1 MSEEKSESKKE
12 IVPGLDVDASG
23 QVEGE
28 ANKNEVGQSA
38 SANVGAT
45 EDGKADGMYDSAH
58 EQAGVYEETK
68 VGGKVST
75 KDGLSA
81 SGGAIAGDGVK
92 LGAGA
97 GVGSGRTKVD
107 VSTDVSIGDQIGATG
122 GCHATMKD
130 GVISV
135 GVKGGIAAGLGLK
148 GDVNLN
154 IDTNAVQKDGKSFVH
169 SCNDVWDSTFG
180 KLY

>member
-1 MSEEKSESKKE
+1 MEEDKTETKKE
-12 IVPGLDVDASG
+12 IAQGLNVDASG
-23 QVEGE
+23 QVKGE

-45 EDGKADGMYDSAH
+45 EGGKVDGMYDSAH
-58 EQAGVYEETK
+58 EQVGVYEETK

-75 KDGLSA
+75 KDGLTA
-81 SGGAIAGDGVK
+81 SGGAVAGDGIKV
-92 LGAGA
+92 GASGT
-97 GVGSGRTKVD
+97 VGSGRTKVD

-122 GCHATMKD
+122 GCHATIKD

-135 GVKGGIAAGLGLK
+135 GVKGAIAAGLGLK
-148 GDVNLN
+148 GDVDIN
-154 IDTNAVQKDGKSFVH
+154 IDTKAVDNDGKSFVDH
-169 SCNDVWDSTFG
+169 CNDAWKDTFG

>member
-1 MSEEKSESKKE
+1 MMVDVIIVKVWNTIQINKEGVMAEDKTESKKE
-12 IVPGLDVDASG
+12 IVQGLDVDASG
-23 QVEGE
+23 QVKGE

-45 EDGKADGMYDSAH
+45 EGGKVDGVYDKAH
-58 EQAGVYEETK
+58 EQVGVYEETK
-68 VGGKVST
+68 AGGKIST

-81 SGGAIAGDGVK
+81 SGGAVAGDGVT
-92 LGAGA
+92 ADTSA
-97 GVGSGRTKVD
+97 TIGSGRTKVD

-135 GVKGGIAAGLGLK
+135 GVKGEIAAGLGLK

-154 IDTNAVQKDGKSFVH
+154 IDTN
-169 SCNDVWDSTFG
+169 
-180 KLY
+180 

>member
-1 MSEEKSESKKE
+1 MAEEKSESKTE

-23 QVEGE
+23 QVKGE
-28 ANKNEVGQSA
+28 ANKDEVGQSA

-45 EDGKADGMYDSAH
+45 EGGKADGVYDKAH
-58 EQAGVYEETK
+58 EQVGVYEETK
-68 VGGKVST
+68 AGGKVST

-81 SGGAIAGDGVK
+81 SGGAVAGDGVT
-92 LGAGA
+92 AGA
-97 GVGSGRTKVD
+97 SGTVGSGKTKVD

-135 GVKGGIAAGLGLK
+135 GVKGAIAAGLGLK
-148 GDVNLN
+148 GDVDLN

-169 SCNDVWDSTFG
+169 SCNDAWDSTFG
-180 KLY
+180 KL

>member
-1 MSEEKSESKKE
+1 MAEEKSESKKQ

-23 QVEGE
+23 QVKGE
-28 ANKNEVGQSA
+28 ANKDEVGQSA
-38 SANVGAT
+38 SANVGVT
-45 EDGKADGMYDSAH
+45 EGGKADGVYDKAH
-58 EQAGVYEETK
+58 EQVGVYEETK

-92 LGAGA
+92 AGA
-97 GVGSGRTKVD
+97 SGTIGSGKTKVD
-107 VSTDVSIGDQIGATG
+107 VSTDVTIGDQIGATG

-135 GVKGGIAAGLGLK
+135 GVKGAIAAGLGLK
-148 GDVNLN
+148 GDVNIN

-169 SCNDVWDSTFG
+169 SCNDAWDSTFG
-180 KLY
+180 KL

>member
-1 MSEEKSESKKE
+1 MAEEKTESKKE

-23 QVEGE
+23 QVKGE
-28 ANKNEVGQSA
+28 ANKDEVGQSA
-38 SANVGAT
+38 SANVGVT
-45 EDGKADGMYDSAH
+45 EGGKADGAYDKAH
-58 EQAGVYEETK
+58 EQVGVYEETK
-68 VGGKVST
+68 AGGKVST

-81 SGGAIAGDGVK
+81 SGGAVAGDGVT
-92 LGAGA
+92 AGA
-97 GVGSGRTKVD
+97 SGTVGSGRTKVD

-122 GCHATMKD
+122 GCHATLKD

-135 GVKGGIAAGLGLK
+135 GVKGAIAAGLGLK

-169 SCNDVWDSTFG
+169 SCNDAWNSTFG
-180 KLY
+180 KL